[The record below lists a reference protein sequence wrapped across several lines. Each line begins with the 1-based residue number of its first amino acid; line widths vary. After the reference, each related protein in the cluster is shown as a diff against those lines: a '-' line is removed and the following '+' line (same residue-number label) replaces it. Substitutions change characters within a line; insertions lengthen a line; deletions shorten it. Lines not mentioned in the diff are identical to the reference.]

1 MLVNPFFNCK
11 QKTLMLSES
20 LYLWNRSLNS
30 FGNKLSMVF
39 SRINLLTENTGK
51 HILQTSMLAII
62 QKWIS
67 ISLTEKE

>member
-1 MLVNPFFNCK
+1 
-11 QKTLMLSES
+11 
-20 LYLWNRSLNS
+20 
-30 FGNKLSMVF
+30 MVF